1 MEKIKAFVIDSN
13 VLFREG
19 IRQALSRTDDIE
31 IVGESDIN
39 IEAVELIAGFSPQ
52 VVLLDIG
59 LPLLNGLSL
68 IRQITQR
75 SPAISVIAL
84 APYDDDE
91 HLFQVI
97 KSGAAGYL
105 SKNVSADELA
115 SAIRRVHQGEHIIN
129 GMVLTRPRVAER
141 MLKQFQDL
149 SLAGVAMEAL
159 AAPLTPK
166 ELEILTY
173 VASGYMNKQI
183 AYKLS
188 ISEQTIKNHMSS
200 ILRKL
205 DANDRTQAVV
215 LAMHYGWISP
225 QPREVPQP
233 REATEPTTNNKT
245 KLNSHPSRE

>member
-1 MEKIKAFVIDSN
+1 MEKIKVFVIDSN

-19 IRQALSRTDDIE
+19 IRQALSHTDDVE
-31 IVGESDIN
+31 VVGESDIN
-39 IEAVELIAGFSPQ
+39 IAAVELVASFSPQ

-59 LPLLNGLSL
+59 LPLLSGLRL
-68 IRQITQR
+68 VRQITQR
-75 SPAISVIAL
+75 SPAVSVITL
-84 APYDDDE
+84 TPYDDDE
-91 HLFQVI
+91 QLFQVI

-105 SKNVSADELA
+105 NKNVSADELA
-115 SAIRRVHQGEHIIN
+115 AAVRKVHRGEHIIN

-173 VASGYMNKQI
+173 VAGGYMNKQI

-215 LAMHYGWISP
+215 LAMRYGWISSQVN
-225 QPREVPQP
+225 QPFGSVTN
-233 REATEPTTNNKT
+233 EADPN
-245 KLNSHPSRE
+245 R

>member
-1 MEKIKAFVIDSN
+1 
-13 VLFREG
+13 
-19 IRQALSRTDDIE
+19 
-31 IVGESDIN
+31 
-39 IEAVELIAGFSPQ
+39 
-52 VVLLDIG
+52 
-59 LPLLNGLSL
+59 
-68 IRQITQR
+68 
-75 SPAISVIAL
+75 
-84 APYDDDE
+84 
-91 HLFQVI
+91 
-97 KSGAAGYL
+97 
-105 SKNVSADELA
+105 
-115 SAIRRVHQGEHIIN
+115 
-129 GMVLTRPRVAER
+129 

-233 REATEPTTNNKT
+233 REATEPTINNKT